1 MRGYGGGD
9 GHSDAFVEEGV
20 GIGSEKVEVEGRGE
34 DQKGGHVM
42 MEVGSL
48 VSGITGQK

>member
-9 GHSDAFVEEGV
+9 GHSDAFIEEGV
-20 GIGSEKVEVEGRGE
+20 GIGSEVEVEGRGE

-42 MEVGSL
+42 MEVGGL
-48 VSGITGQK
+48 VSGIAGEK